1 MKVEIYSDVA
11 CPWCYIGKRRFER
24 ALAAFPGAGEVEV
37 VYRPYQL
44 DPAAPAT
51 ARPLLDAL
59 KEKFGPGAASM
70 AGNVAEAA
78 RGEGITMDFDR
89 ALAANT
95 LAAHRLLR
103 LAERHDFVLV
113 ADECYAEVYRD
124 APPPGVLEVARE
136 VGADPERVLAFHSLS
151 KRSNLA
157 GLRSG
162 FVAGGPRAIARVR
175 QLRSYAGAPLPL
187 PLQRVAERA
196 WADEAHVAASR
207 ALYQEKYRIAD
218 EVLGDLPGYRAPQ
231 AGFFLWLPVEDG
243 EAAALRLWR
252 EAGVRALPGA
262 YLAKDT
268 GDGNPGQGFIRVAL
282 VAGAGEVRRGLG
294 LLRDVLYR

>member
-11 CPWCYIGKRRFER
+11 CPWCYIGKRRFQR

-103 LAERHDFVLV
+103 LAEHEHEPPVQHALAEQLFEAHFARGADIGDPAVLTALAV
-113 ADECYAEVYRD
+113 AAGMDADRVRGYLASDEGLAEVKGEIRD
-124 APPPGVLEVARE
+124 ARQLGITAVPTFVFEGRYGVQGAQPASAFLQAFETVARE
-136 VGADPERVLAFHSLS
+136 SAAAPQPGAD
-151 KRSNLA
+151 
-157 GLRSG
+157 GCDD
-162 FVAGGPRAIARVR
+162 
-175 QLRSYAGAPLPL
+175 GACA
-187 PLQRVAERA
+187 V
-196 WADEAHVAASR
+196 
-207 ALYQEKYRIAD
+207 
-218 EVLGDLPGYRAPQ
+218 
-231 AGFFLWLPVEDG
+231 
-243 EAAALRLWR
+243 
-252 EAGVRALPGA
+252 
-262 YLAKDT
+262 
-268 GDGNPGQGFIRVAL
+268 
-282 VAGAGEVRRGLG
+282 
-294 LLRDVLYR
+294 